1 MEIDDIRE
9 RCDQT
14 DGYLWIPILRK
25 CVANRIQYS
34 MRVGR
39 AGGGRGGGG
48 GGSVGRSTGSRSWFS
63 NRRNGT
69 IQIATANYHLII
81 LMITIMFITKMVFV
95 W

>member
-1 MEIDDIRE
+1 MNDHNLRE
-9 RCDQT
+9 KCDQT

-63 NRRNGT
+63 NRRNNMEQISANHTT
-69 IQIATANYHLII
+69 IIMMTII
-81 LMITIMFITKMVFV
+81 LIMTII
-95 W
+95 